1 MVKSPNRNYLSPGRW
16 RSIVFQCSAI
26 QHISRFLLS
35 SARRPLALRQSLSLG
50 LREKRHRGPLPL
62 DSPNDLEGS
71 LPDSRRYNVA
81 GEVQIQVEGRHLLN
95 LSGALAWEH
104 PDGGGVV
111 HSISVLSNLLEWLNL

>member
-1 MVKSPNRNYLSPGRW
+1 MKVV
-16 RSIVFQCSAI
+16 IISAI
-26 QHISRFLLS
+26 VI
-35 SARRPLALRQSLSLG
+35 LAKVTLAMDENDAEFGGPANAAMR
-50 LREKRHRGPLPL
+50 RHRGPLPL

-81 GEVQIQVEGRHLLN
+81 GKVQIQAEGRHFLN

-111 HSISVLSNLLEWLNL
+111 HSISVLSNLLKWLNL